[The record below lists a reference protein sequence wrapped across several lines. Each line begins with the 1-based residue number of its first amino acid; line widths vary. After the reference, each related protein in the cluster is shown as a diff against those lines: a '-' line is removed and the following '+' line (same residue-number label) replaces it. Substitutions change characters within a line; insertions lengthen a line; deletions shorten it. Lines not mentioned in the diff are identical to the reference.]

1 METISPAKSG
11 DNGTGD
17 EPRTPPAP
25 PGTGARPGPTESGG
39 VWFGVVL
46 AVVAL
51 VFASVAL
58 VVGRDGSSGGD
69 EGGGGGDTATIE
81 LTEFALTPATL
92 SVPSGGQLEVVN
104 AGAVVHNL
112 SIEGTD
118 VATADL
124 AGGDSEV
131 LDLGDLAP
139 GDYTIVCTIAGHA
152 DSGMTGTLTVTEG
165 AGGGDAAPAAE
176 DAAGDAAAGGGHAHG
191 GFTEADYQRM
201 SEAMN
206 ETIMAFPAETEGAG
220 NAMLEPEVKADG
232 TKVFELTAEIVE
244 WELEPGTFV
253 DAWTYNG
260 MVPGPQMR
268 VDVGDDVEIVVHNEL
283 PMATD
288 VHVHG
293 INIPNGMDGVA
304 PITQE
309 LIQPGESFTYAFTT
323 DEPAVAMYHP
333 HHHGQM
339 QMPNGMFG
347 AFIVGDVALPT
358 GQTVGGYPIPADLE
372 IDHELPMVLNDSGEI
387 GYSLNG
393 KSFPATEPIV
403 AQQGDWMLVHYY
415 NEGNQIHP
423 MHLHQFDQVVVAK
436 DGFPLDHPYV
446 ADTVN
451 VAPGERY
458 TVLVNLDEPGT
469 WVWHC
474 HILNHVESEEG
485 MFGMVTA
492 VVVE

>member
-11 DNGTGD
+11 GNGTGD
-17 EPRTPPAP
+17 EPSTPPAP
-25 PGTGARPGPTESGG
+25 PGTGARPGLTESGG
-39 VWFGVVL
+39 IWFGVVL
-46 AVVAL
+46 AVIAL

-58 VVGRDGSSGGD
+58 VVGGGGSSSGGG

-92 SVPSGGQLEVVN
+92 SVPAGGRLEVVN
-104 AGAVVHNL
+104 VGAVVHNL
-112 SIEGTD
+112 SIDGTD
-118 VATADL
+118 VATSDL

-131 LDLGDLAP
+131 LDLGGLAP

-152 DSGMTGTLTVTEG
+152 DSGMTGTLTVSEG
-165 AGGGDAAPAAE
+165 TGGEAPAA
-176 DAAGDAAAGGGHAHG
+176 AAGDASSGGGHAHG
-191 GFTEADYQRM
+191 GFTEADYQRI
-201 SEAMN
+201 SDAMN

-268 VDVGDDVEIVVHNEL
+268 VDVGDEVEIVVHNEL

-347 AFIVGDVALPT
+347 AFIVGDVALPA
-358 GQTVGGYPIPADLE
+358 GQTVSGYPIPADLE

-403 AQQGDWMLVHYY
+403 AEQGDWMLVHYY

-458 TVLVNLDEPGT
+458 TVLVQLDEPGT

>member
-1 METISPAKSG
+1 METISPVKSG
-11 DNGTGD
+11 GNGTGD
-17 EPRTPPAP
+17 EPGAP
-25 PGTGARPGPTESGG
+25 PGTGARPGLTESGG
-39 VWFGVVL
+39 IWFGVVL

-58 VVGRDGSSGGD
+58 VVGGGGSSSSG
-69 EGGGGGDTATIE
+69 GGGGGDTATIE
-81 LTEFALTPATL
+81 LTEFALTPSSL
-92 SVPSGGQLEVVN
+92 SVPSGGRLEVVN

-118 VATADL
+118 VATTDL
-124 AGGDSEV
+124 AGGDTEV
-131 LDLGDLAP
+131 LDLGGLAP

-165 AGGGDAAPAAE
+165 TGGGDAA
-176 DAAGDAAAGGGHAHG
+176 AAAASEGSSGGHAHG

-201 SEAMN
+201 SDAMN
-206 ETIMAFPAETEGAG
+206 KTIMAFPAETEGAG

-244 WELEPGTFV
+244 WELEPGEFV
-253 DAWTYNG
+253 EAWTYNG
-260 MVPGPQMR
+260 TVPGPQMR
-268 VDVGDDVEIVVHNEL
+268 VDVGDKVEIVVHNEL

-293 INIPNGMDGVA
+293 INIPNAMDGVA

-309 LIQPGESFTYAFTT
+309 LIEPGESFTYAFTT
-323 DEPAVAMYHP
+323 DEPSVAMYHP

-347 AFIVGDVALPT
+347 AFLVGDVPLPT
-358 GQTVGGYPIPADLE
+358 GETVSGYPIPADLE

-458 TVLVNLDEPGT
+458 TVLVQLDEPGT